1 MKILV
6 IGAGA
11 VGGYFG
17 GMLVKGGEVVTFVA
31 RGKYLDS
38 LKTAGL
44 RIRSHEGDLSLNVHA
59 VRNPEEAGEVDLILM
74 CVKSY
79 DTKAST
85 LQCMRNIGNNTV
97 VLSLQNGV
105 DNEEII
111 GEIAGRDRVLGG
123 VVLIASELNE
133 SWEILHY
140 YAGKIIMGEL
150 DGNISDRAR
159 TISDMFNRANIPCS
173 LSRDIKKKLWEKL
186 IWNAGFNSVSTIT
199 RSTLQEM
206 FACPE
211 AKALIRLTMEEVV
224 AVAGGIGHV
233 IDKSVIENYFRE
245 PERSREMRTSTLQD
259 LLKSKP
265 LEIDAINGVVVTKG
279 DELGIPTPCNSTL
292 YALLKLIERKSPGA
306 EPEP

>member
-17 GMLVKGGEVVTFVA
+17 GMLVKGGEDVTFVA
-31 RGKYLDS
+31 RGKYLES
-38 LKTAGL
+38 LNTSGL
-44 RIRSHEGDLSLNVHA
+44 RIRSHKGDLSLNVHA
-59 VRNPEEAGEVDLILM
+59 VENPEEAGKVDLILM

-85 LQCMRNIGNNTV
+85 LQCMRNIDNNTV

-105 DNEEII
+105 DNEDVI
-111 GEIAGRDRVLGG
+111 GKIVGRDRVLGG

-133 SWEILHY
+133 RWEILHY
-140 YAGKIIMGEL
+140 YSGKIIMGEL
-150 DGNISDRAR
+150 DGKISDRAR
-159 TISDMFNRANIPCS
+159 KISDIFNKANIPCS
-173 LSRDIKKKLWEKL
+173 LSRDIQKKLWEKL
-186 IWNAGFNSVSTIT
+186 VWNAGFNSVSTIT

-206 FACPE
+206 FECPE
-211 AKALIRLTMEEVV
+211 SKVLIRLTMEEVV
-224 AVAGGIGHV
+224 AVARGVGHG
-233 IDKSVIENYFRE
+233 IDKGIIENYFRE

-265 LEIDAINGVVVTKG
+265 LEIEAINGVVVAKG
-279 DELGIPTPCNSTL
+279 KEFCIPTPYNSTL
-292 YALLKLIERKSPGA
+292 YALLKLIERKSSG
-306 EPEP
+306 